1 LSIRALRGRPSNRWL
16 HKGLDCVK
24 EYGQDK
30 AMNRDQVIRALK
42 AHEQELRAAGVVS
55 VSLFGSTAR
64 GESDPGD
71 VDIAVRLA
79 ESFSHGGFDYFG
91 RLEDLEQDLSELL
104 GCKVDVVEEPVRR
117 ERFQKEID
125 RDRALAF

>member
-1 LSIRALRGRPSNRWL
+1 M
-16 HKGLDCVK
+16 D
-24 EYGQDK
+24 
-30 AMNRDQVIRALK
+30 RDQVIRALK
-42 AHEQELRAAGVVS
+42 AHEQELRTAGVMS

-64 GESDPGD
+64 GESDPRD

-79 ESFSHGGFDYFG
+79 ENFSHGGFDYFG
-91 RLEDLEQDLSELL
+91 RLEDLEQHLSRLL
-104 GCKVDVVEEPVRR
+104 GCKVDVVEEPVRK

>member
-1 LSIRALRGRPSNRWL
+1 MS
-16 HKGLDCVK
+16 
-24 EYGQDK
+24 
-30 AMNRDQVIRALK
+30 RDQVIRALK
-42 AHEQELRAAGVVS
+42 VHEQELRAAGVVS

-71 VDIAVRLA
+71 FDIAVRLA
-79 ESFSHGGFDYFG
+79 ESFSHRGFDYFG
-91 RLEDLEQDLSELL
+91 RLEDLEQRLSELL
-104 GCKVDVVEEPVRR
+104 GCKVDVVEEPVRK